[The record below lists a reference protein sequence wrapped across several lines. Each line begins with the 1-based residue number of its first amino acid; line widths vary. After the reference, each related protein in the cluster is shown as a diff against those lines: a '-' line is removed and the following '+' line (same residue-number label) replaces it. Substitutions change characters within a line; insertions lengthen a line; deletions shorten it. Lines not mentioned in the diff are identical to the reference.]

1 MGVLG
6 ISLAVGG
13 KRASGRWSRGRL
25 ISCGGSTAVCGD
37 HVLGLWEDM
46 AQIFYY
52 LENFLSLFILIII

>member
-13 KRASGRWSRGRL
+13 KRASGRRSRGRL

-37 HVLGLWEDM
+37 HVLGLWET
-46 AQIFYY
+46 QIFYY
-52 LENFLSLFILIII
+52 LEKILSLFILIII